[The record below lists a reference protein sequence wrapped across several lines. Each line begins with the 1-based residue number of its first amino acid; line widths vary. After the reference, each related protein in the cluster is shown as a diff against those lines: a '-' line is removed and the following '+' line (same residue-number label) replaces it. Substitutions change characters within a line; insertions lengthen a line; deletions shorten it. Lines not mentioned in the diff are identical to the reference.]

1 MKKILPF
8 ALVILV
14 VAVVS
19 CTKEYSEENSTNTD
33 ELIVGTDCRISQV
46 SYTDTAT
53 GVGLGSISATINSS
67 DIVTDITQFDSLGA
81 QIISNSQPTIVNSDT
96 IFINPD
102 EYFVQDHTTKR
113 ILRLNGLIDTS
124 DIFSP
129 RFLEDYIYDAGGY
142 LLKKS
147 YSYATAPGVEIAAVD
162 YTYSGGNLTHMNFN
176 DIAGSQLVQDADI
189 TYFSNISPKNYI
201 YLFPDEQNYAVFNQF
216 YNFGKKSLN
225 AVKTISLR
233 SYSGSVSD
241 TTVTVFGSYT
251 LSRDNYVLST
261 IMSGADLPSL
271 PAQKGKLKFS
281 YHCK

>member
-1 MKKILPF
+1 MKKLIPF

-19 CTKEYSEENSTNTD
+19 CTKEYSEENSID
-33 ELIVGTDCRISQV
+33 SGDLIVGTDCRISQV

-53 GVGLGSISATINSS
+53 GVGLGSITATINGA

-81 QIISNSQPTIVNSDT
+81 QIISNSQPTVVNSDT

-113 ILRLNGLIDTS
+113 IARLSGLVDPS

-129 RFLEDYIYDAGGY
+129 RFLEDYIYDANGY
-142 LLKKS
+142 LIKKS
-147 YSYATAPGVEIAAVD
+147 YSYDAAPGVAIAEVN
-162 YTYSGGNLTHMNFN
+162 YTYSGGNLTHMAFN
-176 DIAGSQLVQDADI
+176 DIAGSQLVADADI
-189 TYFSNISPKNYI
+189 TYFSNIAPKNYLYI
-201 YLFPDEQNYAVFNQF
+201 FPDEQNYAVYNQF
-216 YNFGKKSLN
+216 YNFGKKPLN
-225 AVKTISLR
+225 AVKTVSVR

-241 TTVTVFGSYT
+241 TTNTVFGSYMM
-251 LSRDNYVLST
+251 SRDNYVLST